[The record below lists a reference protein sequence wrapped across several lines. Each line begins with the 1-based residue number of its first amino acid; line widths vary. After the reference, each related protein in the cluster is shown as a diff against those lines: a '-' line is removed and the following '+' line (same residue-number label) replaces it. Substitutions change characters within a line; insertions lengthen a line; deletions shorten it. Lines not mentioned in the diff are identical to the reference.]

1 VTTDW
6 TRIQDLKD
14 RLGKKW
20 GKGIF
25 LAEWITPENFIPL
38 RIPLKHPTGK
48 ELTHDFAAARDW
60 VAHWVSHESA
70 PDRPGFTIEWHDFT
84 HRTLGKNRLPAAVIF
99 PTLADVMSFLGKTR
113 QANRFHTLFQT
124 ITARF
129 PQLSGLLLDQP
140 LTVLQHDKVWEEL
153 LAILDFM
160 TGHPRPG
167 IYIRQ
172 LEIPGV
178 DTKFIE
184 THKAWLVKLL
194 TCVLPETAVDGAAK
208 GPAAFETRF
217 GFLSRPARIRFR
229 FLDPDLS
236 IMGLSDLEIPAHDF
250 ACLPVQ
256 PDTVFIVENDISALS
271 FPPFP
276 KSLVIFGRG
285 YSLSVLSEARWM
297 ADKPLWYWGDLDT
310 HGFAMIDMIRHC
322 FPGTRSFLMDEA
334 TLLSHKPMWGKEPSP
349 INRKL
354 PLLTPDEAR
363 VYDALRYHNYGPNLR
378 LEQER
383 ISFTLVRRAVQ
394 DIRMKGFFRQSSNYL

>member
-1 VTTDW
+1 VTAAW

-14 RLGKKW
+14 RLEKKW
-20 GKGIF
+20 NKGIF
-25 LAEWITPENFIPL
+25 LAEWITPENFTPL
-38 RIPLKHPTGK
+38 RIPLKHPTAR
-48 ELTHDFAAARDW
+48 ELTHNFTAAQDW
-60 VAHWVSHESA
+60 VAHWVSHERS
-70 PDRPGFTIEWHDFT
+70 PDRAGFFIEWHDFT

-99 PTLADVMSFLGKTR
+99 PTPADVAGFLGKTR
-113 QANRFHTLFQT
+113 QANRFHTLFHT
-124 ITARF
+124 ITDRF
-129 PQLSGLLLDQP
+129 SQLAELLLNHP
-140 LTVLQHDKVWEEL
+140 LAVLQHDKVWEEL

-160 TGHPRPG
+160 TGHPRPE

-194 TCVLPETAVDGAAK
+194 TCVLPETAVDERAS
-208 GPAAFETRF
+208 GPAAFENRF
-217 GFLSRPARIRFR
+217 GFLSRPARVRFR
-229 FLDPDLS
+229 FLDPNLS

-250 ACLPVQ
+250 ARLPVH
-256 PDTVFIVENDISALS
+256 PDTIFMVENDITALS

-276 KSLVIFGRG
+276 KALVIFGRG
-285 YSLSVLSEARWM
+285 YSLSVLCQARWM

-310 HGFAMIDMIRHC
+310 HGFAMIDMIRHY

-334 TLLSHKPMWGKEPSP
+334 TLLSHQPLWGKEPSP
-349 INRKL
+349 VNRDL

-363 VYDALRYHNYGPNLR
+363 VYDALRYHTHAPNLR

-383 ISFTLVRRAVQ
+383 ISFTLVRRVVE
-394 DIRMKGFFRQSSNYL
+394 DIRMKSCFR

>member
-208 GPAAFETRF
+208 GPAAFENRF
-217 GFLSRPARIRFR
+217 GFLSRPARVRCR
-229 FLDPDLS
+229 FLDPNLS
-236 IMGLSDLEIPAHDF
+236 IMGLSDLEIPADDF
-250 ACLPVQ
+250 ARLPVQ
-256 PDTVFIVENDISALS
+256 PNTLFVVENDITALS

-276 KSLVIFGRG
+276 NALLIFGRG
-285 YSLSVLSEARWM
+285 YSLSVLSQSRWM
-297 ADKPLWYWGDLDT
+297 ANKPVWYWGDLDT
-310 HGFAMIDMIRHC
+310 HGFAMIDMIRHY
-322 FPGTRSFLMDEA
+322 FPRTRSFLMDEA

-349 INRKL
+349 IHRNL
-354 PLLTPDEAR
+354 PLLTPDEAL
-363 VYDALRYHNYGPNLR
+363 VYDALRNHSYGPNLR

-383 ISFTLVRRAVQ
+383 ISFTLVRRAVE
-394 DIRMKGFFRQSSNYL
+394 DIAS

>member
-1 VTTDW
+1 MTAAW
-6 TRIQDLKD
+6 TRMKDLKD
-14 RLGKKW
+14 RLEKKW

-25 LAEWITPENFIPL
+25 LAEWISPEHFTPL
-38 RIPLKHPTGK
+38 RIPLKHPTGR
-48 ELTHDFAAARDW
+48 ELAHDFAAARDW

-84 HRTLGKNRLPAAVIF
+84 HRTLGKNRLPTAVIF
-99 PTLADVMSFLGKTR
+99 PTLADVISFLGKTR

-129 PQLSGLLLDQP
+129 PQLAGLLLDHP
-140 LTVLQHDKVWEEL
+140 LTVLKHEKVWEEL

-194 TCVLPETAVDGAAK
+194 TCVLPETAMDDTAK
-208 GPAAFETRF
+208 APAAFETRF
-217 GFLSRPARIRFR
+217 GFLSRPARVRFR

-236 IMGLSDLEIPAHDF
+236 IMGLSDLEIPADDF
-250 ACLPVQ
+250 ARLPVQ
-256 PDTVFIVENDISALS
+256 PDTIFIVENDITALS
-271 FPPFP
+271 FPCFP
-276 KSLVIFGRG
+276 NALVIFGRG
-285 YSLSVLSEARWM
+285 YSLSALSRARWM
-297 ADKPLWYWGDLDT
+297 ADKPLWYWGDMDT
-310 HGFAMIDMIRHC
+310 HGFAMIDMIRHY
-322 FPGTRSFLMDEA
+322 FPRTRSFLMDEA
-334 TLLSHKPMWGKEPSP
+334 TLLSHKPMWGKESSP
-349 INRKL
+349 INRDL

-383 ISFTLVRRAVQ
+383 ISFTLVRRAVE
-394 DIRMKGFFRQSSNYL
+394 DIRVKGFFR

>member
-1 VTTDW
+1 MTAAW

-14 RLGKKW
+14 RLEKKW
-20 GKGIF
+20 RKGTY
-25 LAEWITPENFIPL
+25 LAQWITPDEGSPL
-38 RIPLKHPTGK
+38 RIPLKHPTAR
-48 ELTHDFAAARDW
+48 ELAHDFAAARDW

-70 PDRPGFTIEWHDFT
+70 PGRPGFSIEWHDFT

-99 PTLADVMSFLGKTR
+99 PTPADVAGFLGKTR
-113 QANRFHTLFQT
+113 QANRFHTLFHT

-129 PQLSGLLLDQP
+129 PQLAGLLLDHP
-140 LTVLQHDKVWEEL
+140 LTVLQHDNVWEEL

-160 TGHPRPG
+160 TCHPRPE

-194 TCVLPETAVDGAAK
+194 TCVLPETVVDDTAK
-208 GPAAFETRF
+208 GPAAFENRF
-217 GFLSRPARIRFR
+217 GFLSRPARVRVR

-236 IMGLSDLEIPAHDF
+236 IMGLSDLEIPANDF
-250 ACLPVQ
+250 ARLPVQ
-256 PDTVFIVENDISALS
+256 PDTIFIVENDITALS

-276 KSLVIFGRG
+276 GALVIFGRG

-297 ADKPLWYWGDLDT
+297 ADKPIWYWGDLDT
-310 HGFAMIDMIRHC
+310 HGFAMIDMIRHY
-322 FPGTRSFLMDEA
+322 FPRTRSFLMDEA
-334 TLLSHKPMWGKEPSP
+334 TLLSHKPLWGTEPSP
-349 INRKL
+349 VNRDL
-354 PLLTPDEAR
+354 PLLLPDEAR
-363 VYDALRYHNYGPNLR
+363 VYDAVRYHTLAPNLR

-383 ISFTLVRRAVQ
+383 ISFTLVRRTV
-394 DIRMKGFFRQSSNYL
+394 DNIRMKSCFR